1 MRLKSLKVFG
11 FKTFAEATT
20 LEFTPGTT
28 AVVGPNG
35 SGKSNLVDAIR
46 WVLGEQSSRSLR
58 SQKMEDVIFAGN
70 ASRKPLGMAEV
81 SLTFDNADRSLPL
94 DFNEVAITRRAY
106 RAGESE
112 FFINRAAVRLRDV
125 HELLMGTG
133 LGPGSYAIVSQG
145 QIDAILS
152 SKPTERRALFE
163 ETAGIGKFLA
173 RKNESLRRLEA
184 TEQNA
189 IRVNDLIAE
198 LERRVPE
205 LDSQVRRAKRYRKVT
220 SRVRDLEI
228 LSFLRASQ
236 SRRGERE
243 RVAAELERHEN
254 ERAAAAARAAQ
265 LGAELSQL
273 RETLYTVE
281 LELDKHRAESQS
293 ARSDLARIEAEL
305 AAAVARRD
313 GLERQSNAS
322 VADRERVEGE
332 RVTLRAQIA
341 SLEERLAPLSAQTE
355 GSREREL
362 AATAAVADARGALD
376 AVYQELRAV
385 EALAAERAASEA
397 QRRAQMQGAHADIE
411 RLQREHAAALTER
424 DKHAAQAEAART
436 RFAEAETLIA
446 RHEAEAIAQ
455 RERARAARERG
466 EAAAQRVA
474 ELERRRR
481 EIASEIAGAESRLH
495 TIEELEASLEGHA
508 HGTRAV
514 VEASQRGQ
522 LRGLHGVVSNLIS
535 VDEQYARALDVAFG
549 AGLSN
554 IIAERSEDAE
564 AAVAYLRSRELGR
577 ATFLPLDTLASREGH
592 ELGRLRG
599 RAGVIGYAHTLV
611 RAEPQYRGIVAWL
624 VGRVLV
630 VDELRTGI
638 QLVRG
643 EGFGG
648 SIVTLEG
655 EQILGGGAITGG
667 RFRKERSILAR
678 RAQAETLRER
688 IPQLRAQLEQIERDG
703 LAAKAELDAS
713 SAERDEA
720 TRLAGEAEVA
730 LRDVRTQLQGLVVE
744 IERLDTA
751 LAAAGTRIDGVVVA
765 RDDAQARLHALER
778 VADSHVDLS
787 EQRATLEG
795 NLAAARE
802 HIAAVESAQREVA
815 AAASGLR
822 EQIAA
827 LGAEHEGAVTR
838 LGLLD
843 ADAQR
848 AGAVRETMLHEL
860 EALRAQTA
868 QLESVLGSAR
878 ERVAVADAAVE
889 QSRAAREATADQSNQ
904 READERIAQSAEREA
919 GTAGES
925 GRRRLAEIDAE
936 LGMLQQTFAQNPAS
950 DEEQADVLGRYESE
964 PADVVDELPR
974 LREELIRLQ
983 ANVNLNAEADRDE
996 LTERERFLREQM
1008 DDLHKARETLL
1019 ATISEIELSCQVVF
1033 NETFDKVRGNFA
1045 HVFGELFPGGKAEMW
1060 QTNPDNLSETGI
1072 EISVQPPGK
1081 KMTNLAALSGGERAM
1096 TASAL
1101 IFALI
1106 AVKPSP
1112 FYLLDEVDAA
1122 LDDANVERLSIKIRE
1137 VSSTAQM
1144 LIVTH
1149 NKKTMEL
1156 AQRMYGVTMQ
1166 EPGVSSIISAV
1177 LDDTPQP
1184 APAEPE
1190 PVAAA
1195 PAPEPH
1201 AATTTEPEP
1210 EAEREPETVLT

>member
-20 LEFTPGTT
+20 LEFHDGTT

-70 ASRKPLGMAEV
+70 QQRKPLGMAEV
-81 SLTFDNADRSLPL
+81 SLTFDNADHQLPL
-94 DFNEVAITRRAY
+94 DFSEVQITRRAY

-112 FFINRAAVRLRDV
+112 FYINREQVRLRDV

-173 RKNESLRRLEA
+173 RKNEALRRLEA

-205 LDSQVRRAKRYRKVT
+205 LDAQVRRAKRYRRVT
-220 SRVRDLEI
+220 ARVRDLEI
-228 LSFLRASQ
+228 LSYLRASA
-236 SRRGERE
+236 SRREERE
-243 RVAAELERHEN
+243 RVAAELESHEN
-254 ERAAAAARAAQ
+254 RRAAAAARAAQ
-265 LGAELSQL
+265 LGAQLATL
-273 RETLYTVE
+273 REGLYTLE
-281 LELDKHRAESQS
+281 LELDKHRADAQA
-293 ARSDLARIEAEL
+293 ARADLSRIEADL

-313 GLERQSNAS
+313 GLERQSSAV
-322 VADRERVEGE
+322 VADRDRVESE
-332 RVTLRAQIA
+332 RVTLREQIA
-341 SLEERLAPLSAQTE
+341 GLEERLTPLSAETD

-362 AATAAVADARGALD
+362 AASNAVGEARGALD

-385 EALAAERAASEA
+385 EALAAEQAASEA
-397 QRRAQMQGAHADIE
+397 ERRAQIHSAKTDVE
-411 RLQREHAAALTER
+411 RLEREHAAALAER
-424 DKHAAQAEAART
+424 GTHARAAEEARE
-436 RFAEAETLIA
+436 RFGERETLIA
-446 RHEAEAIAQ
+446 RYEAEAAAQ
-455 RERARAARERG
+455 RERARVARERG

-474 ELERRRR
+474 DLQRSHR
-481 EIASEIAGAESRLH
+481 EIASQLAGAESRLH
-495 TIEELEASLEGHA
+495 TIEELEAALEGHA

-514 VEASQRGQ
+514 VEASQRGH

-535 VDEQYARALDVAFG
+535 TDEQYARALDVAFG

-554 IIAERSEDAE
+554 IIAESSEDAE
-564 AAVAYLRSRELGR
+564 AAVAYLRERELGR
-577 ATFLPLDTLASREGH
+577 ATFLPLDTLAQREGR
-592 ELGRLRG
+592 ELGGMRG
-599 RAGVIGYAHTLV
+599 RPGVIGYAHTLV
-611 RAEPQYRGIVAWL
+611 RAEPRYRGIVAFL

-638 QLVRG
+638 RLTRN
-643 EGFGG
+643 EGFRD

-655 EQILGGGAITGG
+655 DQIMGGGAITGG

-678 RAQAETLRER
+678 RAQADRLREA
-688 IPQLRAQLEQIERDG
+688 IPELRARLESIEREG
-703 LAAKAELDAS
+703 LAAKAELDAA

-720 TRLAGEAEVA
+720 TKLANDAEVA
-730 LRDVRTQLQGLVVE
+730 LRDVRTQLQGLAVD
-744 IERLDTA
+744 IERLDAAAATSAARSAA
-751 LAAAGTRIDGVVVA
+751 LAAS
-765 RDDAQARLHALER
+765 RDDVGSRLHALER
-778 VADSHVDLS
+778 VADDHVDLT
-787 EQRATLEG
+787 EQRATLETV
-795 NLAAARE
+795 LAAARE
-802 HIAAVESAQREVA
+802 QIAAVEAAQAEAA
-815 AAASGLR
+815 AAASSLR
-822 EQIAA
+822 EQIAG
-827 LGAEHEGAVTR
+827 LSAEREGALTR

-843 ADAQR
+843 ADAER
-848 AGAVRETMLHEL
+848 AGAARETMLREL
-860 EALRAQTA
+860 ETLRGRVAELDVALT
-868 QLESVLGSAR
+868 GAR

-889 QSRAAREATADQSNQ
+889 GSRRSREATADEANQ
-904 READERIAQSAEREA
+904 READERVAQAEDREA
-919 GTAGES
+919 GSAGEF

-936 LGMLQQTFAQNPAS
+936 LGMLQQNFAQNPAT
-950 DEEQADVLGRYESE
+950 DEEQQDVLARYAGEPSE
-964 PADVVDELPR
+964 IVEELPR

-983 ANVNLNAEADRDE
+983 ANVNLNAETDRDE

-1008 DDLHKARETLL
+1008 DDLHRARETLL
-1019 ATISEIELSCQVVF
+1019 ATIAEIETSCQVQF
-1033 NETFDKVRGNFA
+1033 NATFDAVKSKFA
-1045 HVFGELFPGGKAEMW
+1045 EVFGQLFPGGHAEMW

-1081 KMTNLAALSGGERAM
+1081 KMTALAALSGGERAM

-1122 LDDANVERLSIKIRE
+1122 LDDANVERLSVKIRE
-1137 VSSTAQM
+1137 VSSTSQM
-1144 LIVTH
+1144 LVVTH

-1166 EPGVSSIISAV
+1166 EPGVSSIISAM
-1177 LDDTPQP
+1177 LDELP
-1184 APAEPE
+1184 A
-1190 PVAAA
+1190 V
-1195 PAPEPH
+1195 
-1201 AATTTEPEP
+1201 TES
-1210 EAEREPETVLT
+1210 EAIREPAFT

>member
-20 LEFTPGTT
+20 LDFIDGTT

-46 WVLGEQSSRSLR
+46 WVLGEQSTRSLR

-70 ASRKPLGMAEV
+70 NARKPLGMAEV
-81 SLTFDNADRSLPL
+81 SLTFDNHDHALPL
-94 DFNEVAITRRAY
+94 AFDEVQITRRAY

-112 FFINRAAVRLRDV
+112 FYINRTPVRLRDV

-173 RKNESLRRLEA
+173 RKNEALRRLDA

-189 IRVNDLIAE
+189 IRVNDVIAE

-205 LDSQVRRAKRYRKVT
+205 LDTQVRRAKRYRKVT
-220 SRVRDLEI
+220 ARVRDLEI
-228 LSFLRASQ
+228 LSFLRASS
-236 SRRGERE
+236 SRRAERE
-243 RVAAELERHEN
+243 RVAAALAQHEDK
-254 ERAAAAARAAQ
+254 RAAAAARAAA
-265 LGAELSQL
+265 LGAQLSSL
-273 RETLYTVE
+273 REALYTLE
-281 LELDKHRAESQS
+281 LELDKHRAESQT
-293 ARSDLARIEAEL
+293 ARGELARIEADL

-313 GLERQSNAS
+313 GLERQSSA
-322 VADRERVEGE
+322 VIADRERVESE
-332 RVTLRAQIA
+332 RVTLREQIA
-341 SLEERLAPLSAQTE
+341 ALEERLAPLTAQTD

-362 AATAAVADARGALD
+362 AASAAVADARGALD

-385 EALAAERAASEA
+385 EALAAERAANEA
-397 QRRAQMQGAHADIE
+397 ERRAQIHSARADVE
-411 RLQREHAAALTER
+411 RLEREHAAALAERDEHARQAEDARTKFTER
-424 DKHAAQAEAART
+424 EALVVRYET
-436 RFAEAETLIA
+436 EAL
-446 RHEAEAIAQ
+446 AQ
-455 RERARAARERG
+455 RERARLARERG
-466 EAAAQRVA
+466 EAAAERVA
-474 ELERRRR
+474 ELQHRHR

-495 TIEELEASLEGHA
+495 TIEELEAALEGHA

-514 VEASQRGQ
+514 VEASQRGH

-535 VDEQYARALDVAFG
+535 TDERYARALDIAFG

-554 IIAERSEDAE
+554 IIAETSEDAE
-564 AAVAYLRSRELGR
+564 AAVAYLRERELGR
-577 ATFLPLDTLASREGH
+577 ATFLPLDTLAQREGR
-592 ELGRLRG
+592 ELGNLRG
-599 RAGVIGYAHTLV
+599 RDGVIGYAHTLV
-611 RAEPQYRGIVAWL
+611 RAEPKYRGIVSFL

-638 QLVRG
+638 ALTRG
-643 EGFGG
+643 EGFRD
-648 SIVTLEG
+648 SIVTLDG
-655 EQILGGGAITGG
+655 DQIMGGGAITGG

-678 RAQAETLRER
+678 RAQAETLKER
-688 IPQLRAQLEQIERDG
+688 IPQLRARLEAIERDG
-703 LAAKAELDAS
+703 LAAKSALDAS
-713 SAERDEA
+713 AGERDEA
-720 TRLAGEAEVA
+720 TKLANDAEVA
-730 LRDVRTQLQGLVVE
+730 LQDVRTQVQGLVAD
-744 IERLDTA
+744 IERLDA
-751 LAAAGTRIDGVVVA
+751 AVAAGAARIGTLVTT
-765 RDDAQARLHALER
+765 RDDVQSRLHALER
-778 VADSHVDLS
+778 FADDHVDLAS
-787 EQRATLEG
+787 QREALESTL
-795 NLAAARE
+795 ADARAR
-802 HIAAVESAQREVA
+802 IAAVEAEQAEVS
-815 AAASGLR
+815 AAASALR

-827 LGAEHEGAVTR
+827 LSAEHDGTVTR

-848 AGAVRETMLHEL
+848 AAAARETMMQEL
-860 EALRAQTA
+860 EALRARATE
-868 QLESVLGSAR
+868 LETSLGSAR
-878 ERVAVADAAVE
+878 ERVAGADAAVE
-889 QSRAAREATADQSNQ
+889 ESRAKREATADEAHQ
-904 READERIAQSAEREA
+904 READERVAQAEDREA
-919 GTAGES
+919 TAAGES

-936 LGMLQQTFAQNPAS
+936 LGMLQQTFAQNPAGE
-950 DEEQADVLGRYESE
+950 DEQTDVLARYESE
-964 PADVVDELPR
+964 PNEVLEDLPR
-974 LREELIRLQ
+974 LREELQRLQ

-1019 ATISEIELSCQVVF
+1019 ATIAEIETSCQVQF
-1033 NETFDKVRGNFA
+1033 NETFDAVKTKFTEVFA
-1045 HVFGELFPGGKAEMW
+1045 ELFPGGNAEMW
-1060 QTNPDNLSETGI
+1060 QTNPENLSETGI
-1072 EISVQPPGK
+1072 EIAVQPPGK

-1122 LDDANVERLSIKIRE
+1122 LDDANVERLSTKILD
-1137 VSSTAQM
+1137 VSTTAQM

-1166 EPGVSSIISAV
+1166 EPGVSSIVSAT
-1177 LDDTPQP
+1177 LDERPP
-1184 APAEPE
+1184 APPPRVE
-1190 PVAAA
+1190 A
-1195 PAPEPH
+1195 P
-1201 AATTTEPEP
+1201 
-1210 EAEREPETVLT
+1210 REPAAVG

>member
-20 LEFTPGTT
+20 LDFTSGTT

-70 ASRKPLGMAEV
+70 TSRKPLGMAEV
-81 SLTFDNADRSLPL
+81 SLTFDNGDHQLPL
-94 DFNEVAITRRAY
+94 DFTEVQITRRAY

-112 FFINRAAVRLRDV
+112 FFINREQVRLRDV

-173 RKNESLRRLEA
+173 RKHEALRRLEA

-205 LDSQVRRAKRYRKVT
+205 LDAQVRRAKRYRKVT
-220 SRVRDLEI
+220 ARVRDLEI
-228 LSFLRASQ
+228 LSYLRASR
-236 SRRGERE
+236 SRREQRE
-243 RVAAELERHEN
+243 GVAAELEQHEN
-254 ERAAAAARAAQ
+254 KRAAAAARVAQ
-265 LGAELSQL
+265 LGADLAVL
-273 RETLYTVE
+273 RETLYTLE
-281 LELDKHRAESQS
+281 LELDKHRADAQT
-293 ARSDLARIEAEL
+293 ARGELARIQADL

-313 GLERQSNAS
+313 ELERQSSAS

-332 RVTLRAQIA
+332 RETLRGQIA
-341 SLEERLAPLSAQTE
+341 SLEERLAPLTDQTD
-355 GSREREL
+355 GMREREL
-362 AATAAVADARGALD
+362 AASAAVAEARGALD
-376 AVYQELRAV
+376 GVYQELRAV
-385 EALAAERAASEA
+385 EALAAQQAANEA
-397 QRRAQMQGAHADIE
+397 ERRAQLQSARAELE
-411 RLQREHAAALTER
+411 RLEGEHAVALAER
-424 DKHAAQAEAART
+424 EQHARAVQEKRRNFGEREALVAQY
-436 RFAEAETLIA
+436 
-446 RHEAEAIAQ
+446 EAEATTQ
-455 RERARAARERG
+455 RERARSARERG
-466 EAAAQRVA
+466 DAAAHRVA
-474 ELERRRR
+474 DLQRRHR
-481 EIASEIAGAESRLH
+481 EIAQEIAASESRLH

-508 HGTRAV
+508 HGTRSV
-514 VEASQRGQ
+514 IEAAQRGQ
-522 LRGLHGVVSNLIS
+522 LHGLHGVVSNLIS
-535 VDEQYARALDVAFG
+535 VEEQYARALDVAFG

-554 IIAERSEDAE
+554 IVTERSEDAE
-564 AAVAYLRSRELGR
+564 AAVQYLRERELGR
-577 ATFLPLDTLASREGH
+577 ATFLPLDTLGARDGR
-592 ELGRLRG
+592 ELGNLRG
-599 RAGVIGYAHTLV
+599 RPGILGYAHTLV
-611 RAEPQYRGIVAWL
+611 RSEPQYRGIVAWL
-624 VGRVLV
+624 VGRTLV

-638 QLVRG
+638 SLVRG
-643 EGFGG
+643 EGFRD

-678 RAQAETLRER
+678 RAQAETLRDR
-688 IPQLRAQLEQIERDG
+688 IPQLRAQLETVERDG

-713 SAERDEA
+713 SVEYDEA
-720 TRLAGEAEVA
+720 TKLANDAEVA
-730 LRDVRTQLQGLVVE
+730 LRDVRTQLQSLAAD
-744 IERLDTA
+744 IERLDAAVATSA
-751 LAAAGTRIDGVVVA
+751 NRAQNLAGA
-765 RDDAQARLHALER
+765 REDVQARRHALER
-778 VADSHVDLS
+778 VAEDHVDLT
-787 EQRATLEG
+787 EQRTTLEQ
-795 NLAAARE
+795 NLASARE
-802 HIAAVESAQREVA
+802 RIAAVEAEQSEIVA
-815 AAASGLR
+815 AASTLR

-827 LGAEHEGAVTR
+827 LGAEREGAVTR

-843 ADAQR
+843 ADAER
-848 AGAVRETMLHEL
+848 AGAARETMLHEL
-860 EALRAQTA
+860 ELLRAQTTE
-868 QLESVLGSAR
+868 LDTVLGSAR
-878 ERVAVADAAVE
+878 ERVTNADAAVE
-889 QSRAAREATADQSNQ
+889 EARRKREATADEAAQ
-904 READERIAQSAEREA
+904 READERIAQSEEREA
-919 GTAGES
+919 TNAGES

-936 LGMLQQTFAQNPAS
+936 LGMLQQSFAQNPAS
-950 DEEQADVLGRYESE
+950 DEEQNDVLTRYAEESD
-964 PADVVDELPR
+964 DVVEELPR

-983 ANVNLNAEADRDE
+983 SNVNLNAEADRDE

-1019 ATISEIELSCQVVF
+1019 ATIAEIETSCQVQF
-1033 NETFDKVRGNFA
+1033 NETFDAVKERFA
-1045 HVFGELFPGGKAEMW
+1045 EVFEQLFPGGKAEMW

-1072 EISVQPPGK
+1072 ELAVQPPGK
-1081 KMTNLAALSGGERAM
+1081 KMTSLAALSGGERAM

-1122 LDDANVERLSIKIRE
+1122 LDDANVERLSTKIRA
-1137 VSSTAQM
+1137 VSTEAQM

-1166 EPGVSSIISAV
+1166 EPGVSSIISAT
-1177 LDDTPQP
+1177 LDDQP
-1184 APAEPE
+1184 G
-1190 PVAAA
+1190 
-1195 PAPEPH
+1195 APE
-1201 AATTTEPEP
+1201 TTP
-1210 EAEREPETVLT
+1210 EREPEPALVS

>member
-70 ASRKPLGMAEV
+70 TSRKPLGMAEV
-81 SLTFDNADRSLPL
+81 SLTFDNSDRSLPL
-94 DFNEVAITRRAY
+94 DFAEVQITRRAY

-112 FFINRAAVRLRDV
+112 FYINREQVRLRDV

-152 SKPTERRALFE
+152 SKPAERRALFE

-173 RKNESLRRLEA
+173 RKHEALRRLEA

-205 LDSQVRRAKRYRKVT
+205 LDAQVRRAKRYRKVT
-220 SRVRDLEI
+220 ARVRDLEI
-228 LSFLRASQ
+228 LSYLRASA
-236 SRRGERE
+236 SRRDERE
-243 RVAAELERHEN
+243 RVAHELDAHETK
-254 ERAAAAARAAQ
+254 RAGAAARSAQ
-265 LGAELSQL
+265 LGAQLATL
-273 RETLYTVE
+273 RETLYSLE
-281 LELDKHRAESQS
+281 LELDKHRADAQTLRAE
-293 ARSDLARIEAEL
+293 LARIDADL

-313 GLERQSNAS
+313 ALERQSTAS
-322 VADRERVEGE
+322 TADRERVESE
-332 RVTLRAQIA
+332 RETLRAQIA
-341 SLEERLAPLSAQTE
+341 SLQERLAPLTAQTD
-355 GSREREL
+355 GALAREL
-362 AATAAVADARGALD
+362 AASAAVADARGALD

-385 EALAAERAASEA
+385 EALAAEQAANEA
-397 QRRAQMQGAHADIE
+397 ERRAKLESTRAEIE
-411 RLQREHAAALTER
+411 RLEREHAGALQER
-424 DKHAAQAEAART
+424 DTHARAAEEARQ
-436 RFAEAETLIA
+436 RFGEREALIA
-446 RHEAEAIAQ
+446 RYEAESAGQ

-466 EAAAQRVA
+466 EGAARRVA
-474 ELERRRR
+474 ELQRRHR
-481 EIASEIAGAESRLH
+481 EIGAEIAAAESRLH
-495 TIEELEASLEGHA
+495 TIEELEAALEGHA

-514 VEASQRGQ
+514 VEASQRGH
-522 LRGLHGVVSNLIS
+522 LRGLHGVVSNLVS
-535 VDEQYARALDVAFG
+535 VEERYARALDVAFG

-554 IIAERSEDAE
+554 IVTQTSEDAE
-564 AAVAYLRSRELGR
+564 AAVAYLRERELGR
-577 ATFLPLDTLASREGH
+577 ATFLPLDTLGNREGR
-592 ELGRLRG
+592 ELGNLRG
-599 RAGVIGYAHTLV
+599 RPGVVGYAHTLV
-611 RAEPQYRGIVAWL
+611 RVEERFRGVIAWL
-624 VGRVLV
+624 VGRILV

-638 QLVRG
+638 RLVRG
-643 EGFGG
+643 EGFRD
-648 SIVTLEG
+648 SIVTLDG

-688 IPQLRAQLEQIERDG
+688 IPQLRAELEQIERDG

-713 SAERDEA
+713 NAEYDEA
-720 TRLAGEAEVA
+720 TRLANDAEVA
-730 LRDVRTQLQGLVVE
+730 LRDVRTQLQGLVTE
-744 IERLDTA
+744 IERLDAANETSRRRA
-751 LAAAGTRIDGVVVA
+751 EMLATA
-765 RDDAQARLHALER
+765 RDEAHVTFGALER
-778 VADSHVDLS
+778 VAEDRVDVS
-787 EQRATLEG
+787 AQRTSLEAS
-795 NLAAARE
+795 LAAARE
-802 HIAAVESAQREVA
+802 RIAVVEAEQSTA
-815 AAASGLR
+815 AAAGSALR

-827 LGAEHEGAVTR
+827 LGAEHEAAIAR

-843 ADAQR
+843 ADAER
-848 AGAVRETMLHEL
+848 AGAARETMLREL
-860 EALRAQTA
+860 EGLRAQTA
-868 QLESVLGSAR
+868 ELEEALAEAR
-878 ERVAVADAAVE
+878 ERVARADAALE
-889 QSRAAREATADQSNQ
+889 EARKKREATADEAAQ
-904 READERIAQSAEREA
+904 READERIAQSEEREA
-919 GTAGES
+919 SAAGEH

-936 LGMLQQTFAQNPAS
+936 LGMLQQTFAQNPAG
-950 DEEQADVLGRYESE
+950 DEEQQDVLARYAEE
-964 PADVVDELPR
+964 PDTVVEELPR
-974 LREELIRLQ
+974 LREELVRLQ

-996 LTERERFLREQM
+996 LTEREKFLREQM

-1019 ATISEIELSCQVVF
+1019 ATISEIETSCQVQF
-1033 NETFDKVRGNFA
+1033 NETFDAVKAKFA
-1045 HVFGELFPGGKAEMW
+1045 DVFGQLFPGGKAEMW
-1060 QTNPDNLSETGI
+1060 QTNPGNLSETGI
-1072 EISVQPPGK
+1072 EIAVQPPGK
-1081 KMTNLAALSGGERAM
+1081 KMMGLTALSGGERAM

-1122 LDDANVERLSIKIRE
+1122 LDDANVERLSTKIRE

-1144 LIVTH
+1144 LVVTH

-1166 EPGVSSIISAV
+1166 EPGVSSIISAT
-1177 LDDTPQP
+1177 LDDRP
-1184 APAEPE
+1184 
-1190 PVAAA
+1190 AA
-1195 PAPEPH
+1195 PAVTER
-1201 AATTTEPEP
+1201 EPEP
-1210 EAEREPETVLT
+1210 EPEREPALV